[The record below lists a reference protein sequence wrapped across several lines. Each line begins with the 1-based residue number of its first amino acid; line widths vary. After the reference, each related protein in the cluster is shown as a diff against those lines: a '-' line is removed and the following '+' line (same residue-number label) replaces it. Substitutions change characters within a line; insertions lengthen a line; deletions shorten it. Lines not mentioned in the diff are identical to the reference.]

1 MHQWSFELGRQRPE
15 EARRRRGEGLKV
27 EVAGGGLVVRC
38 EEGEADAGG
47 RRRAEEELR
56 RRGDATLV
64 ASGGT
69 ESKAEEVVGRRIGW
83 RGVVCM

>member
-1 MHQWSFELGRQRPE
+1 M
-15 EARRRRGEGLKV
+15 
-27 EVAGGGLVVRC
+27 RC

-56 RRGDATLV
+56 RLGDATLV

-69 ESKAEEVVGRRIGW
+69 ESKAEEVVGRRI
-83 RGVVCM
+83 RRRQLRACDCVC